1 MYEVLIRCV
10 NIDNKNDDYGNNDDN
25 NNSNNNNTNSSH
37 TTSISKS
44 NSISSTRALG
54 IIGNAR
60 SLRDISSLLSIQLI
74 YVELSV
80 GLRP

>member
-10 NIDNKNDDYGNNDDN
+10 NIDNKNDDHGNNDDNN

-74 YVELSV
+74 YY
-80 GLRP
+80 